1 MIGLSVEEII
11 EQILSATA
19 VTSRED
25 VWRKIKEKKKTA
37 GGFLTDETAARLV
50 ALEFGVEVEQ
60 ENARSAEFPIG
71 DLVFGLNDV
80 SVVGRVVAVYPL
92 RIYARKN
99 GTESRLARLV
109 VADKTGMLRVLLW
122 NDKAD
127 LLRDGKVIHGQI
139 ARVLHGYV
147 REARDGQLELH
158 LGQRGELQVNPS
170 DAKEEDFPAAESFM
184 EKIGKL
190 TKKKKRASVLGS
202 VESVSEVRVF
212 SRNDGSEGKVLRLT
226 LKDASGRMAVVFWN
240 DNAESFRAVKAGE
253 RLQVIDA
260 RVKEKLDGQLELHV
274 DNGAF
279 VERLPALLKEFS
291 KLNSLVSESGL
302 VSVEGIVKTKPVK
315 REVSTAN
322 GEKVLVTSFEL
333 EDESGRIWV
342 SAWRENANVAE
353 QLVVGAVVRLN
364 DVFVRKGFG
373 DALELTTRVSSR
385 IEVLKE

>member
-1 MIGLSVEEII
+1 MLSVEEII
-11 EQILSATA
+11 AQILSATA
-19 VTSRED
+19 TASRED
-25 VWRKIKEKKKTA
+25 VWQKIREKKKAA

-50 ALEFGVEVEQ
+50 ATELGVDVVQ
-60 ENARSAEFPIG
+60 ESVRSAEFPIG
-71 DLVFGLNDV
+71 DLVSGLNDV

-92 RIYARKN
+92 RSYARKN
-99 GTESRLARLV
+99 GTESQLARLV

-127 LLRDGKVIHGQI
+127 LLRDVKVLRGQI

-170 DAKEEDFPAAESFM
+170 DAKEEDFPIVESFM

-190 TKKKKRASVLGS
+190 TKEKKRTSVLGL
-202 VESVSEVRVF
+202 VESVSDVKVF

-226 LKDASGRMAVVFWN
+226 LKDVTGRMSVVFWN
-240 DNAESFRAVKAGE
+240 DKADTYRDVHVGE

-279 VERLPALLKEFS
+279 VERLPPLLKEFS
-291 KLNSLVSESGL
+291 KISSFESEGGP
-302 VSVEGIVKTKPVK
+302 VSVEGIVKAKPVK
-315 REVSTAN
+315 REVATAK
-322 GEKVLVTSFEL
+322 GEKVLVAAFEL
-333 EDESGRIWV
+333 EDESGKIWV
-342 SAWRENANVAE
+342 SAWREHANVAE
-353 QLVVGAVVRLN
+353 QLVVGAKVRLS
-364 DVFVRKGFG
+364 DVFVRRGFG
-373 DALELTTRVSSR
+373 DTLELTTRVSTR
-385 IEVLKE
+385 IKILKE